1 MKQVKLVW
9 WFVWGALT
17 MSALMYLVL
26 LQTGESEADPDYS
39 DSGLRSILMMV
50 SLVSVMISFAVHFFI
65 TKRMVAKREG
75 VAVMKALT
83 PFIVSLALAESV
95 AIYGLLLGMQ
105 GEDFTNYIPFFVIS
119 FFTLLLIAPV
129 YLLRK

>member
-1 MKQVKLVW
+1 MNQVKLVW

-26 LQTGESEADPDYS
+26 LQMRAGEADPDYS
-39 DSGLRSILMMV
+39 DAGLRSILMMV
-50 SLVSVMISFAVHFFI
+50 SLVSVAVSFAVHFFI
-65 TKRMVAKREG
+65 TKSMVAKLEG
-75 VAVMKALT
+75 VAVMKALA

-105 GEDFTNYIPFFVIS
+105 GEDFSNYIPFFVIS
-119 FFTLLLIAPV
+119 FFTLLLVAPV

>member
-26 LQTGESEADPDYS
+26 LQTGESEADLDYS